1 MYVCMYIRTY
11 VRTYV
16 CMYVWMYVCVCVWQ
30 SCAWKMVCVKV
41 MCAFCWLS
49 SVEENGTSLLLS
61 VFLCS
66 MGLARKQRASPG
78 AQRKPTQSEVTP
90 CLQICFACFGRFE
103 ILEFVQCWVL
113 FVSGCFYVF
122 LQFNFPLASDLTIGF
137 ASWWC
142 FFCFFCF
149 FWLLRHRTCHFF
161 KGCEYVCMYV
171 WGYVCMRVRM
181 YEGTYVCM

>member
-1 MYVCMYIRTY
+1 MSFKSSSGDGEGRKDKGGGERLCVKVCEKIVCIMYVCMYMYVCTY
-11 VRTYV
+11 VR
-16 CMYVWMYVCVCVWQ
+16 MYVWMYVCVCVWQ

-49 SVEENGTSLLLS
+49 SVEENRTSLLLS
-61 VFLCS
+61 VFLGS

-113 FVSGCFYVF
+113 FMSGCFYVF
-122 LQFNFPLASDLTIGF
+122 AIKRPLDSDLPQQARVARSGPLNVLPSF
-137 ASWWC
+137 
-142 FFCFFCF
+142 
-149 FWLLRHRTCHFF
+149 LRRA
-161 KGCEYVCMYV
+161 
-171 WGYVCMRVRM
+171 R
-181 YEGTYVCM
+181 

>member
-1 MYVCMYIRTY
+1 
-11 VRTYV
+11 
-16 CMYVWMYVCVCVWQ
+16 
-30 SCAWKMVCVKV
+30 MVCVKV

-49 SVEENGTSLLLS
+49 SVEENRTSLLLS

-113 FVSGCFYVF
+113 FMSGCFYVF
-122 LQFNFPLASDLTIGF
+122 AIKAST
-137 ASWWC
+137 
-142 FFCFFCF
+142 
-149 FWLLRHRTCHFF
+149 R
-161 KGCEYVCMYV
+161 
-171 WGYVCMRVRM
+171 
-181 YEGTYVCM
+181 